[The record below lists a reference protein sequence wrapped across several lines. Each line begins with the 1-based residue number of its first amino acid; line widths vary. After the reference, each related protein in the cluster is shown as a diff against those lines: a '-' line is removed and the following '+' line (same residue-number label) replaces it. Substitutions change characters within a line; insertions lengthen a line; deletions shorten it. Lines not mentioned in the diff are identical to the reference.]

1 MEKRVTIRYRQS
13 VTEELKLRVL
23 RELLDTGSSVA
34 SVADKFNVGVS
45 SVYLWMST
53 FGVELPKEKEF
64 SCMDQEKEALL
75 KEIAELKRSL
85 KKQEL
90 RAWEA
95 EVDAL
100 AHKRL
105 LEHIAKKYHIDV
117 KRKTDSQ

>member
-1 MEKRVTIRYRQS
+1 
-13 VTEELKLRVL
+13 
-23 RELLDTGSSVA
+23 
-34 SVADKFNVGVS
+34 
-45 SVYLWMST
+45 
-53 FGVELPKEKEF
+53 
-64 SCMDQEKEALL
+64 MDQEKEALL